1 MSYLVIDRQNMTL
14 VHKCATYAVASC
26 MAAIECARVPTSVL
40 PNERVA
46 LLGRFTDYELK
57 RLYLGITGKE
67 MGAIYFTD
75 AIIEAVER
83 VIGEVPVS
91 EINPILANAQAD
103 YAAKFS
109 MDEEEDLIDYR
120 YKPAS
125 TTPERLMTFKWPD
138 PKKANPLAWE
148 TLAALPKTNTLRAQP
163 PAPAEPVA
171 PAMPNHTQAAREPSG
186 PRGGAGS
193 RGSASTVFTV
203 ADEMWEAEGKPMT
216 VESMLALRKKI
227 MTVMEEEYGVKRTT
241 SSSALCNWQKL
252 KLEQSDV
259 K

>member
-1 MSYLVIDRQNMTL
+1 MTYLLIDRQNMTL
-14 VHKCATYAVASC
+14 VHKCATHAVASC
-26 MAAIECARVPTSVL
+26 MAAIECARVPVSII

-46 LLGRFTDYELK
+46 LVARFTDYELK
-57 RLYLGITGKE
+57 RLYVGMTGAE

-75 AIIEAVER
+75 AIVQAVET
-83 VIGEVPVS
+83 VLAEIPVS
-91 EINPILANAQAD
+91 EINPILASAQAD
-103 YAAKFS
+103 YALANS
-109 MDEEEDLIDYR
+109 EDEEENLIDYR
-120 YKPAS
+120 YKSAS
-125 TTPERLMTFKWPD
+125 TTPERLIQFKWPD
-138 PKKANPLAWE
+138 TRKANPLVWE

-171 PAMPNHTQAAREPSG
+171 PAIPNHTQPAREPSG

-193 RGSASTVFTV
+193 RGAATIVFGV
-203 ADEMWEAEGKPMT
+203 ADEMWEKGGSPMT
-216 VESMLALRKKI
+216 VEGMLALRKEI
-227 MTVMEEEYGVKRTT
+227 MTHMEAEYGIKRTT